1 MVLTENSLYVDQ
13 ELVSDLTKQI
23 IVTPVVLQSFE
34 RSVVPLSV
42 ACSFLWQDGISLTFL
57 KSF

>member
-1 MVLTENSLYVDQ
+1 MVLTENNLYVDQ

-23 IVTPVVLQSFE
+23 IVTPFVLQSFE
-34 RSVVPLSV
+34 RSIVPLSV